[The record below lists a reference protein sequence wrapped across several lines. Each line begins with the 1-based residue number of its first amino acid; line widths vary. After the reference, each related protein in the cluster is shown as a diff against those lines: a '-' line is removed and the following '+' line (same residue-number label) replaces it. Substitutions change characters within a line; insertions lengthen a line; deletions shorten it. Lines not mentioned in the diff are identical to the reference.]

1 MMRRQVLMA
10 RKNSEKW
17 VPEIVYEEGG
27 SKIPYI
33 HVPDEEQDPGILFIF
48 ISRQTGE
55 TEPGD
60 DGEEVPIVEMD
71 LRQFADMSAMKSRLP
86 TDVYDQVRA
95 AVGLLPLKEA
105 ADKGRQ
111 ISGLVK
117 DGVEHRAVTERDSRR
132 PAIEEEI
139 QKRMSEKRMSD

>member
-1 MMRRQVLMA
+1 MA
-10 RKNSEKW
+10 RKSSEKW

-71 LRQFADMSAMKSRLP
+71 LRQFADMSVMKSRLP
-86 TDVYDQVRA
+86 SDIYDQVRA

-105 ADKGRQ
+105 EDRGRQ

-117 DGVEHRAVTERDSRR
+117 DGVEQRASTERDSRR
-132 PAIEEEI
+132 PAIEDAI
-139 QKRMSEKRMSD
+139 QKRMSEKGMGD

>member
-1 MMRRQVLMA
+1 MA
-10 RKNSEKW
+10 RKNSERW

-71 LRQFADMSAMKSRLP
+71 LRQFADMSVMKSRLP
-86 TDVYDQVRA
+86 SDVYDQVRA

-139 QKRMSEKRMSD
+139 QKRMSENGMGD

>member
-1 MMRRQVLMA
+1 
-10 RKNSEKW
+10 
-17 VPEIVYEEGG
+17 
-27 SKIPYI
+27 
-33 HVPDEEQDPGILFIF
+33 
-48 ISRQTGE
+48 
-55 TEPGD
+55 
-60 DGEEVPIVEMD
+60 
-71 LRQFADMSAMKSRLP
+71 MKSRLP

>member
-1 MMRRQVLMA
+1 MA

-71 LRQFADMSAMKSRLP
+71 LRQFADMSVMKSRLP
-86 TDVYDQVRA
+86 SDVYDQVRA

-117 DGVEHRAVTERDSRR
+117 DSVEHRAE
-132 PAIEEEI
+132 IEEEI

>member
-1 MMRRQVLMA
+1 MA

-71 LRQFADMSAMKSRLP
+71 LRQFADMSVMKSRLP
-86 TDVYDQVRA
+86 SDVYDQVRA

-139 QKRMSEKRMSD
+139 QKRMSENGMGD